1 MKKLISGLWILIITV
16 FTLPAEGQSFI
27 LLKNNSTINI
37 SGTSSLHDWEMNL
50 KIFDCNVTFHFEG
63 SELKGI
69 EKLAFKCNARDLKSE
84 SNLMDKKAYDALK
97 ADAFKEI
104 TLNLI
109 SASAITSAKDIF
121 TGSLTGKLSIAGVT
135 KTVIIPFKG
144 KLITENQLV
153 SLEVESSFELSM
165 ADFKIIPPTAILGT
179 LKTGDKVKLSLNAV
193 FINN

>member
-1 MKKLISGLWILIITV
+1 MKKLITGLWILIITV

-27 LLKNNSTINI
+27 LLKNNSTIKI

-50 KIFDCNVTFHFEG
+50 KIFDCNVTFRFEG

-121 TGSLTGKLSIAGVT
+121 TGSLTAKLSIAGVT
-135 KTVIIPFKG
+135 KTIIIPFKG

-165 ADFKIIPPTAILGT
+165 ADYKIIPPTAILGT